1 VKINVFIIKK
11 GLDLV
16 LSRDLNELMKDDV
29 KEKMLLMQCS
39 VVGFLLLLFFNQY

>member
-1 VKINVFIIKK
+1 MKINVFIIKK

-29 KEKMLLMQCS
+29 KEKMLVQCS
-39 VVGFLLLLFFNQY
+39 VVVFLLLLFFNQY